1 MIVALAGGVG
11 AAKFLSGLV
20 QLIPPEDL
28 TVIVN
33 TGDDAEFYGLHVS
46 PDVDIVAYTLA
57 GMVDPERGWGV
68 RGDTFACLNALG
80 AFGYETWFQL
90 GDRDLATHVHRTY
103 LLRQG
108 QTLSQI
114 TAAIGRALGLRTRLL
129 PMSDQPVETRIVTP
143 DGTLP
148 FQEYMVQR
156 RAADPVEGV
165 IFAGAAEALPASGVL
180 EAIADA
186 RGVIVCPSNP
196 IISIGTILAVPGIRA
211 ALRATAAPV
220 VAISPIVAG
229 AALKGPAAIM
239 LRGLGH
245 ECSAYGVAALYRD
258 FVDVFILDQA
268 DALLRGRLA
277 GLGMQ
282 VVVANTV
289 MAGSPEKRALAMVA
303 LQALETHPAGWEKRT
318 KQG

>member
-1 MIVALAGGVG
+1 VIVTLAGGVG

-20 QLIPPEDL
+20 QLIPPEEL

-46 PDVDIVAYTLA
+46 PDVDIVTYTLA
-57 GMVDPERGWGV
+57 GVVDPERGWGV

-90 GDRDLATHVHRTY
+90 GDRDLATHIHRTY

-108 QTLSQI
+108 QTLSEI
-114 TAAIGRALGLRTRLL
+114 TAAIARSLGLRTRLL
-129 PMSDQPVETRIVTP
+129 PMSDQWVETHIVTP
-143 DGTLP
+143 AGTLP

-165 IFAGAAEALPASGVL
+165 IFAGATEAMPAPGVL
-180 EAIADA
+180 EAVSGA

-196 IISIGTILAVPGIRA
+196 IISIGPILAVPGIRA

-229 AALKGPAAIM
+229 AALKGPAAEM

-245 ECSAYGVAALYRD
+245 ECSAYGVAALCRD
-258 FVDVFILDQA
+258 VVDVFILDQA
-268 DALLRGRLA
+268 DAALRDRIA
-277 GLGMQ
+277 RLGMR

-289 MAGSPEKRALAMVA
+289 MAGPAEKRALAAVA
-303 LQALETHPAGWEKRT
+303 LQELETQT